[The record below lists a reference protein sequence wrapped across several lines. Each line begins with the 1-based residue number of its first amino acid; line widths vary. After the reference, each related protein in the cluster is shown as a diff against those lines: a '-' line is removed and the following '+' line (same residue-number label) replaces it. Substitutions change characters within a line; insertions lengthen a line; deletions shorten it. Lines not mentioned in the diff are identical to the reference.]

1 VRVAWVHPSWRDLVI
16 GRLAASGPAR
26 RRFLRRCGVHGVV
39 LSLSTAGGAAGE
51 RRLPLLV
58 DDQDWDELADR
69 LHGLIPQLE
78 RGELIAVLAALR
90 EATSDLS
97 RLAGRETRELARIV
111 LRRTATL
118 WDSARAPIPLALLEA
133 WLELGRR
140 LTPRPEPPS
149 LGVTWAELLPARRP
163 HPADRIEVERFADWL
178 TLCELLATYD
188 PLLPKTF
195 GVGSAQVV
203 LAGEFLT
210 EVEDELESISDS
222 ADHVIRALELMAS
235 VVPGLHRR
243 ARHLRWLLADEAAL
257 VRGEA
262 YPPPLAGEA
271 GPGEIGLFDVR
282 RVLADL

>member
-1 VRVAWVHPSWRDLVI
+1 MRVAWVHPSWRDLVI

-51 RRLPLLV
+51 RTLPLLV

-69 LHGLIPQLE
+69 LHRLIPQLE
-78 RGELIAVLAALR
+78 PGELIAVLAALR

-97 RLAGRETRELARIV
+97 RLTARETRELARIA
-111 LRRTATL
+111 LRRTAML
-118 WDSARAPIPLALLEA
+118 WDSARTPIPLASLEA
-133 WLELGRR
+133 WLELGRG

-149 LGVTWAELLPARRP
+149 LGVTWAELLPARPP
-163 HPADRIEVERFADWL
+163 HPADRIEVERFSDWL
-178 TLCELLATYD
+178 ALCALLAAYD
-188 PLLPKTF
+188 PVLPKTF
-195 GVGSAQVV
+195 GVGPAQVV
-203 LAGEFLT
+203 LAGEFVT
-210 EVEDELESISDS
+210 EVEDQLESISDS

-243 ARHLRWLLADEAAL
+243 AGQLRWLLADEAAL
-257 VRGEA
+257 VTGEGHA
-262 YPPPLAGEA
+262 PPFAREA
-271 GPGEIGLFDVR
+271 EPGEIGLFDVR